1 MSSLSLPT
9 SARMARCEPSTPVQ
23 SAGNSLSSGTN
34 SLDSD
39 APLADLDT
47 ERAIVSALR
56 ACGLSESEACRLMK
70 VDASQWSKQKKNA
83 DNAHVSFQ
91 RLQRLPRA
99 FWLAL
104 LQEMAQA
111 LGIVIAH
118 PDLAD
123 RLTNQLMLSVQCSV
137 QLAQQERALRAGGM
151 R

>member
-1 MSSLSLPT
+1 MSALPST
-9 SARMARCEPSTPVQ
+9 AARMLRVDLSRPVQ
-23 SAGNSLSSGTN
+23 GEKNPLSSGTN
-34 SLDSD
+34 LQDS
-39 APLADLDT
+39 APLAELDI

-56 ACGLSESEACRLMK
+56 ASGLSESEACRLMK
-70 VDASQWSKQKKNA
+70 VDASQWSKQKKNV

-91 RLQRLPRA
+91 WLTRLPRM
-99 FWLAL
+99 FWLEL
-104 LQEMAQA
+104 LQHLAPA

-123 RLTNQLMLSVQCSV
+123 QLTNQLLLSVQCSA